1 MDYMNRGYSRIEAYT
16 IATNDR
22 ADYLPTRADEIL
34 ASFNRSYK
42 STASTPQQSK
52 NNSGSTKRSYDTYEE
67 QVIAEKVSSY
77 PVWTFSELVD
87 NWNAASKH
95 ARKMEELKQKRIC
108 IVGKVVRVDK
118 ATVFN
123 YPYIK
128 LEDTH
133 RNFWS
138 SPMVIDCDFSHGDN
152 YVFDLDIGD
161 IVVIEGQVG
170 GVLMGTLY
178 LEKCKATARFVSR

>member
-1 MDYMNRGYSRIEAYT
+1 MEVANAFEKA
-16 IATNDR
+16 
-22 ADYLPTRADEIL
+22 L
-34 ASFNRSYK
+34 AAPRRTERNEHGRQEETY
-42 STASTPQQSK
+42 TASTTSSSSNQ
-52 NNSGSTKRSYDTYEE
+52 RSYDTYEE
-67 QVIAEKVSSY
+67 KLIAEKVSSY

-95 ARKMEELKQKRIC
+95 ARKMDELKQKRIC
-108 IVGKVVRVDK
+108 VVGKVVRVGK

-161 IVVIEGQVG
+161 VVVVEGQVG
-170 GVLMGTLY
+170 GVLFDTLY
-178 LEKCKATARFVSR
+178 LEKCKATTRFVSR